1 MRRGALI
8 VLEGCDRSGKSTQC
22 RKLAEGLKNAGKSVE
37 LMQFPNRT
45 TEIGSVISRYLEKKI
60 ELHDAAIHLLF
71 SANRW
76 EMANRM
82 KSMLESGTTLVV
94 DRYAYSGI
102 AFTGAKQK
110 FSLDWCRQSDRGLP
124 KPDLV
129 IYLDLPPHVA
139 KTRADYGDER
149 YEKEEFQRKVA
160 ECYEKLRE
168 DDWKII
174 NADQSVDSLHESIK
188 ALSLETI
195 KSCGCEPIHK
205 LWVNE

>member
-1 MRRGALI
+1 
-8 VLEGCDRSGKSTQC
+8 
-22 RKLAEGLKNAGKSVE
+22 
-37 LMQFPNRT
+37 
-45 TEIGSVISRYLEKKI
+45 
-60 ELHDAAIHLLF
+60 
-71 SANRW
+71 
-76 EMANRM
+76 M

-102 AFTGAKQK
+102 AFTGAKQVKRKRNLVTVATVTSLDNSQKLINSDCENLFCSASLPFSQK

-168 DDWKII
+168 DDWKV
-174 NADQSVDSLHESIK
+174 SYT
-188 ALSLETI
+188 LSR
-195 KSCGCEPIHK
+195 
-205 LWVNE
+205 